1 MGFFY
6 FCGMKKLILFDL
18 DGTLLNTLGGIG
30 SACNE
35 MLAKYNF
42 PTWDIPDY
50 VNFVGAGGR
59 ALIKD
64 SLPLIMSKNEAFVDE
79 AREVYLGFYRANLAR
94 RTFPY
99 EGIPEL
105 LAELQRRNVMIALT
119 TNKFHDGAEYLMHHF
134 FPEINFAAIQGHL
147 PGFQVKP
154 DPQIPETAIA
164 RIREALPDG
173 VSLSKEE
180 MLYVGDSDIDMQTA
194 ANLNVESVGVTW
206 GFRSREVLKANG
218 ACHIIDKP
226 SQILD
231 LI

>member
-1 MGFFY
+1 
-6 FCGMKKLILFDL
+6 MKKLILFDL

-42 PTWDIPDY
+42 PTWDIPEY
-50 VNFVGAGGR
+50 VNFVGSGGR

-64 SLPLIMSKNEAFVDE
+64 SLPLIMSKNESFVDE

-94 RTFPY
+94 LTSPY

-105 LAELQRRNVMIALT
+105 LAELQRRGVLIALT

-134 FPEINFAAIQGHL
+134 FPEIRFAAIQGHI
-147 PGFQVKP
+147 PGFAVKP
-154 DPQIPETAIA
+154 DPQIPEAAIA
-164 RIREALPDG
+164 TNRKSLPDG
-173 VSLSKEE
+173 ETISKDE
-180 MLYVGDSDIDMQTA
+180 MLYIGDSDIDMQTA
-194 ANLNVESVGVTW
+194 SNLGVESVGVTW
-206 GFRSREVLKANG
+206 GFRSREILKKNG
-218 ACHIIDKP
+218 ACHIVDKP
-226 SQILD
+226 SNILD

>member
-1 MGFFY
+1 
-6 FCGMKKLILFDL
+6 MKKLILFDL

-50 VNFVGAGGR
+50 VNFVGSGGR

-94 RTFPY
+94 MTFPY

-105 LAELQRRNVMIALT
+105 LAELQRRGVLIALT

-134 FPEINFAAIQGHL
+134 FPGIKFAAIQGHI
-147 PGFQVKP
+147 PGFKVKP
-154 DPQIPETAIA
+154 DPQIPESAIA
-164 RIREALPDG
+164 KVREALADRDTI
-173 VSLSKEE
+173 SKDD

-194 ANLNVESVGVTW
+194 ANLKVESAGVTW
-206 GFRSREVLKANG
+206 GFRSRKVLEDNG
-218 ACHIIDKP
+218 ACHIVDTP
-226 SQILD
+226 SQILE
-231 LI
+231 LL

>member
-1 MGFFY
+1 
-6 FCGMKKLILFDL
+6 MKKLILFDL

-42 PTWDIPDY
+42 PTWEIPDY
-50 VNFVGAGGR
+50 VNFVGSGGR

-64 SLPLIMSKNEAFVDE
+64 SLPLIMSKDESFVDE

-94 RTFPY
+94 KTFPY
-99 EGIPEL
+99 PGIPEL
-105 LAELQRRNVMIALT
+105 LAELQRRGVKVALV
-119 TNKFHDGAEYLMHHF
+119 TNKFHDGGQFLMHHF
-134 FPEINFAAIQGHL
+134 FPEINFAAIQGHM
-147 PGFQVKP
+147 PGMMVKP
-154 DPQIPETAIA
+154 DPQIPEAAIA
-164 RIREALPDG
+164 RVRASLPEG
-173 VSLSKEE
+173 ETISKEE

-194 ANLNVESVGVTW
+194 ANLGVESAGVTW

-218 ACHIIDKP
+218 ACHIIDTP

-231 LI
+231 LL